1 MSRTNNARCTREL
14 QSAYM
19 QRMIHI
25 RDMSTTGDSVT
36 TFNPPVKKPAVLIM
50 PRSENPS
57 LMQRSYGAGLADGEG
72 CIQIIKQKVPGRRNP
87 TYRLR
92 FEMMQNDFRTL
103 ENFVHC
109 VGVEAKIR
117 PVNRDAEGKQN
128 RQVWRLAY
136 DGPQA
141 YAVIRRLQRYLVRK
155 GPEAQVAREFVEK
168 GRIDMHPGPS
178 GTPRR
183 YWQVREACFKKLRKL
198 K

>member
-1 MSRTNNARCTREL
+1 MLLSNNARCLREL
-14 QSAYM
+14 HEHHM
-19 QRMIHI
+19 RLMIYI
-25 RDMSTTGDSVT
+25 RDMRATGDLVN
-36 TFNPPVKKPAVLIM
+36 TFNPPIKKPAVLIM
-50 PRSENPS
+50 PRSEKPS
-57 LMQRSYGAGLADGEG
+57 PMKRSYGAGLADGEG

-87 TYRLR
+87 SYRLR

-103 ENFVHC
+103 EHFVHC
-109 VGVEAKIR
+109 VGIEAKIR
-117 PVNRDAEGKQN
+117 LVNRDREGKQN

-141 YAVIRRLQRYLVRK
+141 YAVIRCLQRYLVRK

-168 GRIDMHPGPS
+168 GRIGMHPGPS

>member
-1 MSRTNNARCTREL
+1 MNS
-14 QSAYM
+14 
-19 QRMIHI
+19 
-25 RDMSTTGDSVT
+25 
-36 TFNPPVKKPAVLIM
+36 FKPPFKKPAVLIT
-50 PRSENPS
+50 PLSESPTP
-57 LMQRSYGAGLADGEG
+57 MRRSYGAGLADGEG
-72 CIQIIKQKVPGRRNP
+72 CIQIIKQEVPGRQHP

-117 PVNRDAEGKQN
+117 LVNRDREGKQN

-141 YAVIRRLQRYLVRK
+141 YAVIRRLQPYLVRK

-168 GRIDMHPGPS
+168 GRIGLHPGPS

-183 YWQVREACFKKLRKL
+183 YWEVREACFKKLRKL

>member
-1 MSRTNNARCTREL
+1 ML
-14 QSAYM
+14 
-19 QRMIHI
+19 IH
-25 RDMSTTGDSVT
+25 DMRSIGDSAT
-36 TFNPPVKKPAVLIM
+36 TFNSPLKKPAVLIM

-57 LMQRSYGAGLADGEG
+57 PMRRSYGAGLADGEG

-117 PVNRDAEGKQN
+117 RVNRDREGKQN

-141 YAVIRRLQRYLVRK
+141 YTVIRRLQRYLVRK

-168 GRIDMHPGPS
+168 GRIGMHPGPS

-183 YWQVREACFKKLRKL
+183 YWQVREACFRKLRKL